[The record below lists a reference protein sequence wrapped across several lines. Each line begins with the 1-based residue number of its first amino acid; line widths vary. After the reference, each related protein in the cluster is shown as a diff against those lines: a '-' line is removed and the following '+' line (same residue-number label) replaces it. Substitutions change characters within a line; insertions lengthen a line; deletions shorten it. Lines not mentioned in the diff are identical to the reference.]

1 MAIDFKAYKNKMEI
15 QEQLMWKQGW
25 YFKQALQ
32 STILVCGLADKSVVG
47 KMPNY
52 PDMPKF
58 QEEEKEQN
66 VELQRQLLI
75 AKMNKWQ
82 MVNNLRNKK

>member
-32 STILVCGLADKSVVG
+32 STILVCGLADKSVAG

-58 QEEEKEQN
+58 QEEKEQN